1 MTRVEKLDQ
10 QEIKTWYRAVLA
22 IFFASGLL
30 TSSLLARL
38 PDVST
43 GLNLSA
49 GPMGMLLLGM
59 TIGSFSA
66 VTFSGY
72 LVSKLGSRKTLI
84 LGYSLACAGIALVGI
99 AVSISSIPLAVLG
112 LVLDGVGMASSN
124 VAANVQG
131 VSAERALGRFVTPI
145 MHGFF
150 SIGTVIG
157 AGLGT
162 LDTRLG
168 VSFMWHMIYFAAIIF
183 ATVLWALRGC
193 HSENYG
199 QDDTQA
205 LSQVGSYRVRDAWR
219 DKHTIFIGIFVLG
232 MALAEGS
239 ANDWVAL
246 ALTHDYGADKT
257 VGSLGYTFF
266 VIAMMTGRFMGT
278 GLLNK
283 FGRVKVLR
291 VTCSMAIIGLAVFIF
306 APNVPLGFIGL
317 FIWGL
322 GASLGFPT
330 GMSAA
335 SDDPMKAAIRVS
347 VVSTIGY
354 AAFLGGPPAL
364 GLLGEHWGIRNAL
377 LAVLVFIVISLFLT
391 RHLQPSSQR
400 EILSERTTNVS
411 TYDPQTSMNP
421 VITPETGALSQVDK
435 K

>member
-1 MTRVEKLDQ
+1 M
-10 QEIKTWYRAVLA
+10 
-22 IFFASGLL
+22 
-30 TSSLLARL
+30 
-38 PDVST
+38 
-43 GLNLSA
+43 
-49 GPMGMLLLGM
+49 
-59 TIGSFSA
+59 
-66 VTFSGY
+66 
-72 LVSKLGSRKTLI
+72 
-84 LGYSLACAGIALVGI
+84 
-99 AVSISSIPLAVLG
+99 
-112 LVLDGVGMASSN
+112 
-124 VAANVQG
+124 
-131 VSAERALGRFVTPI
+131 
-145 MHGFF
+145 
-150 SIGTVIG
+150 
-157 AGLGT
+157 
-162 LDTRLG
+162 
-168 VSFMWHMIYFAAIIF
+168 
-183 ATVLWALRGC
+183 
-193 HSENYG
+193 
-199 QDDTQA
+199 
-205 LSQVGSYRVRDAWR
+205 
-219 DKHTIFIGIFVLG
+219 
-232 MALAEGS
+232 
-239 ANDWVAL
+239 AL